1 MPVKR
6 RSLPIGLLRD
16 VPAFLGVMISFWP
29 LMTLVITNGFAAM
42 RGKKISRRVFDQL
55 PIVLANAKSRLDFAL
70 WREACP
76 RLGCTP
82 RR

>member
-1 MPVKR
+1 
-6 RSLPIGLLRD
+6 
-16 VPAFLGVMISFWP
+16 
-29 LMTLVITNGFAAM
+29 M
-42 RGKKISRRVFDQL
+42 RGRKISKSVFDQL
-55 PIVLANAKSRLDFAL
+55 PIFLAHAGSRLDFAL